1 MAKMRV
7 QEVDGDVV
15 FTVKVIPGSSET
27 TACGLLGGMVKIKVS
42 APPEKGKAN
51 RRLIVFLAKQLGV
64 KKNSVGIISGRTSP
78 VKSVKVLGISAEE
91 LLKQLNLN
99 K

>member
-7 QEVDGDVV
+7 QEVDGGVV
-15 FTVKVIPGSSET
+15 FTVKVIPGSSRMMV
-27 TACGLLGGMVKIKVS
+27 CGLLGGMVKIKVS

-51 RRLIVFLAKQLGV
+51 CQLIEFLAKQLGV
-64 KKNSVGIISGRTSP
+64 KKNSVGIISGRTNP
-78 VKSVKVLGISAEE
+78 VKNVKVLGVSAEE
-91 LLKQLNLN
+91 LLKQLDLN